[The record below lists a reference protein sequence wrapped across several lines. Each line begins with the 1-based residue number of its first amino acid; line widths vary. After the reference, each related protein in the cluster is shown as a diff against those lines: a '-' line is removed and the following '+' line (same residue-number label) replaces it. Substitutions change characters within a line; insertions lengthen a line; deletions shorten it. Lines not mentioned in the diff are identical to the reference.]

1 MWYYEIMTFQSGIIV
16 IKKIEFRNLT
26 EKKNQNFLLKKSNMI
41 DIRTSIVISPRPWT
55 EVLFQSCATIC
66 RSLTLKFSFTRFQP
80 FRLKEPS
87 IRSVCSRGLPFGSLL
102 HSLRTITRF
111 EDMIF
116 LERREDVYMIRSDV
130 STWMYFVLAQNVVL
144 VTFGTSDK
152 L

>member
-1 MWYYEIMTFQSGIIV
+1 MWYYEIMSFQSV
-16 IKKIEFRNLT
+16 LWNRVSKFDRKKKSKLSFKKIKHDRYQDQYCNLST
-26 EKKNQNFLLKKSNMI
+26 TLNWSFVSILRHNLQEPYLKVFLSHG
-41 DIRTSIVISPRPWT
+41 
-55 EVLFQSCATIC
+55 
-66 RSLTLKFSFTRFQP
+66 

>member
-1 MWYYEIMTFQSGIIV
+1 MVLWNHEFSIGTMKSSFEIWQ
-16 IKKIEFRNLT
+16 
-26 EKKNQNFLLKKSNMI
+26 KKNQNFLLKIKHDRYQDQHFNLS
-41 DIRTSIVISPRPWT
+41 TT
-55 EVLFQSCATIC
+55 ELLFQSCATIS
-66 RSLTLKFSFTRFQP
+66 RNLTLKFSFTRFQP

-144 VTFGTSDK
+144 VTFATSDK